1 MAFTLTSILDG
12 TINQVHNRVDEMLE
26 KVADSAIDGARGNS
40 GAILAQFFQGFC
52 DGSNEVGKHTPE
64 TFSIAIKVGADYAR
78 EALAEPTEGTILTV
92 ITDFSNELINLL
104 KNKKID
110 FVRLLELG
118 IQKAEESL
126 QNTPNLLPILKKSG
140 VVDSGAQGFV
150 DLLNGIFYF
159 INSGS
164 IKDLKI
170 QTFFLDESEKNS
182 SEIHSNELKYNFCT
196 ECLINGDDID
206 RKKVREELMA
216 FGDSLVIAGSKSKAK
231 IHIHTNEPAKVF
243 NYCSKYGIVSDQKT
257 DDMSQQQASAGGQSL
272 QKIAILTD
280 SGADLPPES
289 DSLNI
294 HVVPVRYHFGNI
306 GYIDKVSQSPQEFFQ
321 ELKVNPI
328 HPKTSQPTPG
338 DFRRQYNY
346 LSSHYKSVISIHLSK
361 KLSGTLQSAHTASKR
376 VPESRTT
383 LIDSMTASV
392 AQGLIVM
399 YAAKLAKNRLS
410 HDEITEKVHKI
421 IPKTKVY
428 LAIYDLTYP
437 VRGGRLPKSVKVI
450 ADLLRIR
457 PILTAKNGVI
467 EKAGQL
473 FGTKNLESKFARFI
487 RKRLEVSKRYIIQ
500 IGHCNNHKGA
510 ELLKI
515 SIDDFKNIEKIYNI
529 EMGCALGVHA
539 GPGSISIGIQEI
551 PND

>member
-1 MAFTLTSILDG
+1 MNRLYLIIFFINFILSNEYNLDSLIKIGLENSPSINLAVEELKKARANSIEARSTALPKVQIFTSGTKNFNIAGQPISFPIFPGLLDQFGNPVSNDSLSYFQATGLIMSEIDLPMG
-12 TINQVHNRVDEMLE
+12 TDYSGVFGINFNQTLFDGRVFAAIRASKIYDTYTEESYNEIVE
-26 KVADSAIDGARGNS
+26 KVIENIKISFYSVLLTKKVFKVFKKSLERAKSNFKNTELLFESGN
-40 GAILAQFFQGFC
+40 
-52 DGSNEVGKHTPE
+52 V
-64 TFSIAIKVGADYAR
+64 
-78 EALAEPTEGTILTV
+78 
-92 ITDFSNELINLL
+92 NEL
-104 KNKKID
+104 
-110 FVRLLELG
+110 EL
-118 IQKAEESL
+118 IRAEESL

-164 IKDLKI
+164 IKNLKI

-346 LSSHYKSVISIHLSK
+346 LSSHYKSVIS
-361 KLSGTLQSAHTASKR
+361 
-376 VPESRTT
+376 PE
-383 LIDSMTASV
+383 I
-392 AQGLIVM
+392 
-399 YAAKLAKNRLS
+399 
-410 HDEITEKVHKI
+410 
-421 IPKTKVY
+421 
-428 LAIYDLTYP
+428 
-437 VRGGRLPKSVKVI
+437 
-450 ADLLRIR
+450 
-457 PILTAKNGVI
+457 
-467 EKAGQL
+467 
-473 FGTKNLESKFARFI
+473 
-487 RKRLEVSKRYIIQ
+487 
-500 IGHCNNHKGA
+500 
-510 ELLKI
+510 
-515 SIDDFKNIEKIYNI
+515 
-529 EMGCALGVHA
+529 
-539 GPGSISIGIQEI
+539 
-551 PND
+551 

>member
-170 QTFFLDESEKNS
+170 QNFFLDESEKNS